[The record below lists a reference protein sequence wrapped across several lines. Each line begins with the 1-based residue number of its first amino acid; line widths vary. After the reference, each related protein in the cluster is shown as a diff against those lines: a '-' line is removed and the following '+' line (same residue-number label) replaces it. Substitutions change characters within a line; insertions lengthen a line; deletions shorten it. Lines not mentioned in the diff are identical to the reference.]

1 MEEDTMRPRCDS
13 GQAILELAL
22 AVPILLIVLLGAYA
36 SVRTAF
42 LKSRAESAVFTET
55 LRAGRNLPGI
65 SRDLSRSVFPDDR
78 SVQIRN
84 ARERDVRLLP
94 SPLPSFAG
102 RSSATVI
109 LRKEWREVGNP
120 RWLPTAHIERKT
132 ELGAD
137 CWGKDTPSGKK
148 ARRWIRAAVLLGA
161 IR

>member
-1 MEEDTMRPRCDS
+1 MEEGTMMHRCDR

-22 AVPILLIVLLGAYA
+22 VLPILLIVLLGAYA

-55 LRAGRNLPGI
+55 LRTGRNLPGI
-65 SRDLSRSVFPDDR
+65 GRDLSRSVLPDDR
-78 SVQIRN
+78 AVHIRN

-94 SPLPSFAG
+94 PPFPSFVG
-102 RSSATVI
+102 RSSATVT
-109 LRKEWREVGNP
+109 LRKDWGEVGNP

-132 ELGAD
+132 ELGVD
-137 CWGKDTPSGKK
+137 CWEKETTSGRK
-148 ARRWIRAAVLLGA
+148 ARRWIRAAVMLGA